1 MASKKKVVDA
11 THRVLRPVKH
21 DGDFYAVDDTIHL
34 TDEQAASLGDQIVA
48 PLNGTAAKKE
58 AQ

>member
-11 THRVLRPVKH
+11 THRVLRPIKH
-21 DGDFYAVDDTIHL
+21 DGDFYAVEDTIHL
-34 TDEQAASLGDQIVA
+34 TDAQAESLGKDIVES
-48 PLNGTAAKKE
+48 LNPAIAKKD